1 MTIRYSC
8 KKCESVLK
16 IRDEL
21 GGSDAKC
28 PKCKTA
34 FVIPK
39 PKSEK
44 ALVGAG
50 ASKSAQN
57 TPVGKVVSLD
67 SLIDLPMEITPPVN
81 PADTDLLDIARD
93 AAATA
98 ASAKAKLGDAPKPS
112 IADLMK
118 EHEAAKKKKAGGK
131 AQSENLAA
139 AANVAAMV
147 TSGSAA
153 DALTRNYDQ
162 KRGTASAPPPMTREE
177 KRAVEQKEA
186 LKEFAVKAIPAIV
199 GLVVLFAGFLWYMS
213 QEALPDLG
221 YPSGVVTQNGAPL
234 AGVVVRFSPI
244 GSGDD
249 FEGGSSQAF
258 TDATGAYTLMYNS
271 ENEGAV
277 LGAHRVLIE
286 TIDGIQL
293 QVPPQDQEQTVESGS
308 STINFNL

>member
-21 GGSDAKC
+21 GGTEAKC

-34 FVIPK
+34 FVIPRAK
-39 PKSEK
+39 APK
-44 ALVGAG
+44 ALVAAG
-50 ASKSAQN
+50 SPAEPAA
-57 TPVGKVVSLD
+57 VGGDIVSLD
-67 SLIDLPMEITPPVN
+67 SLIDMPLEITPPVN
-81 PADTDLLDIARD
+81 PADTDLLDIARE

-98 ASAKAKLGDAPKPS
+98 ASAAAKQSGAPKPS

-118 EHEAAKKKKAGGK
+118 EHEATKKKKAGSK

-153 DALTRNYDQ
+153 DALTKNYDQ
-162 KRGTASAPPPMTREE
+162 KRGAASAPPPMTREE
-177 KRAVEQKEA
+177 KRAAEQKEA
-186 LKEFAVKAIPAIV
+186 MVEFAKKAAPALA
-199 GLVVLFAGFLWYMS
+199 GLLVCFFGFLWWIN

-221 YPSGVVTQNGAPL
+221 YPSGVVTQNGVPM
-234 AGVVVRFSPI
+234 AGVTVRFIPV
-244 GSGDD
+244 GSGED
-249 FEGGSSQAF
+249 FEGAPSQAF
-258 TDATGAYTLMYNS
+258 TDATGAYTLMYNVK
-271 ENEGAV
+271 NEGAV
-277 LGAHRVLIE
+277 LGTHRVIIE
-286 TIDGIQL
+286 TQDGIQL
-293 QVPPQDQEQTVESGS
+293 AIPPADQEQTVESGS